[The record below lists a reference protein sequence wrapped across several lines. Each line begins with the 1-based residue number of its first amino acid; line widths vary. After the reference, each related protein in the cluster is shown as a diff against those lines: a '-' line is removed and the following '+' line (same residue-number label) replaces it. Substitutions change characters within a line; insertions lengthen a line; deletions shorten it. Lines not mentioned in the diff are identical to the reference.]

1 LGKSQEP
8 IATASET
15 WSRRLALGGGLVA
28 ALSIAG
34 AGYLWVGQ
42 AGGRSAAAPPFGGP
56 FELTGPNGPVTQA
69 TFRGRYTLLYFGY
82 TFCPDVCPTTLN
94 TIVQASDRLGRR
106 ADDLQI
112 VFITVDPARDTPAV
126 MREYTQAIS
135 PRIMGL
141 TGTPDQ
147 IARVAAEYHVYYRVN
162 SAGAR
167 DEAYSV
173 DHSSILYLQGP
184 DGAPLALI
192 PADAPPDRIA
202 ADIAKY
208 LTGPS

>member
-8 IATASET
+8 VSAASEI
-15 WSRRLALGGGLVA
+15 WPRRLALGGGLVA
-28 ALSIAG
+28 ALLIAG
-34 AGYLWVGQ
+34 AGYVWVGR
-42 AGGRSAAAPPFGGP
+42 AGDRGAAAPPFGGP

-69 TFRGRYTLLYFGY
+69 TFRGRYMLLYFGY

-94 TIVQASDRLGRR
+94 TVVQATDRLGRK

-112 VFITVDPARDTPAV
+112 VFITVDPARDTPTV
-126 MREYTQAIS
+126 MRDYTQAIS
-135 PRIMGL
+135 PRIIGL

-162 SAGAR
+162 AAGAR
-167 DEAYSV
+167 DDAYSV

-184 DGAPLALI
+184 NGAPLALI
-192 PADAPPDRIA
+192 PADAPPDRMA
-202 ADIAKY
+202 ADIGKY
-208 LTGPS
+208 LPGST

>member
-1 LGKSQEP
+1 
-8 IATASET
+8 
-15 WSRRLALGGGLVA
+15 LVA
-28 ALSIAG
+28 ALLLAG
-34 AGYLWVGQ
+34 AGYLWVGR
-42 AGGRSAAAPPFGGP
+42 AGDRGAATPAFGGP
-56 FELTGPNGPVTQA
+56 FELAGPNGPVTQA

-94 TIVQASDRLGRR
+94 TIVQASDRLGHK

-126 MREYTQAIS
+126 MRDYTQAIS
-135 PRIMGL
+135 PRIIGL

-162 SAGAR
+162 SAGVR
-167 DEAYSV
+167 DNAYSV

-184 DGAPLALI
+184 DGGPLALI
-192 PADAPPDRIA
+192 PADAPPDRMA

-208 LTGPS
+208 LPGPS

>member
-8 IATASET
+8 VSAASET
-15 WSRRLALGGGLVA
+15 WPRRLALGGGLVA
-28 ALSIAG
+28 ALLIAG
-34 AGYLWVGQ
+34 AGYLWVGRGGDRGA
-42 AGGRSAAAPPFGGP
+42 AGPPFGGP

-69 TFRGRYTLLYFGY
+69 TFRGRYMLLYFGY

-94 TIVQASDRLGRR
+94 SVVQATGLLGRK

-112 VFITVDPARDTPAV
+112 VFITVDPNRDTPAV
-126 MREYTQAIS
+126 MRDYTQAIS
-135 PRIMGL
+135 PRILGL

-147 IARVAAEYHVYYRVN
+147 IAHVAAEYHVYYRVN
-162 SAGAR
+162 PAGPR
-167 DEAYSV
+167 DGTYSV

-184 DGAPLALI
+184 NGAPLALI
-192 PADAPPDRIA
+192 PADASPDRMA

-208 LTGPS
+208 LPGPS

>member
-1 LGKSQEP
+1 
-8 IATASET
+8 
-15 WSRRLALGGGLVA
+15 LAA
-28 ALSIAG
+28 ALLIAG

-42 AGGRSAAAPPFGGP
+42 AGNRGAAVPPFGGP
-56 FELTGPNGPVTQA
+56 FELAGPDGPVTQA

-94 TIVQASDRLGRR
+94 TIVQATDRLGHQ
-106 ADDLQI
+106 ADQLQV

-126 MREYTQAIS
+126 MRDYTQAIS

-162 SAGAR
+162 SAGPR
-167 DEAYSV
+167 DENYSV
-173 DHSSILYLQGP
+173 DHSSVLYLQGP
-184 DGAPLALI
+184 NGAPLTLI
-192 PADAPPDRIA
+192 PADASPDRMA

-208 LTGPS
+208 LPGPS